1 MQLDGLRG
9 VGDNFT
15 DYWCFLLISHVILKY
30 FQSNFYLNKLQLN
43 VNKNM
48 LELEVVKRI
57 WHHREHQNLY
67 LIIDYSTDNKIQNRH
82 QQR

>member
-1 MQLDGLRG
+1 MVLASPPRPPVDPDDVNTLTRKIFNIRG
-9 VGDNFT
+9 VGDNFA

-48 LELEVVKRI
+48 LELEVFKRI
-57 WHHREHQNLY
+57 
-67 LIIDYSTDNKIQNRH
+67 
-82 QQR
+82 

>member
-1 MQLDGLRG
+1 MLYVQLLYSHYYLILFYIIYIIYIRG
-9 VGDNFT
+9 VGDNFA

-57 WHHREHQNLY
+57 
-67 LIIDYSTDNKIQNRH
+67 
-82 QQR
+82 